1 MNRNQLTQTRN
12 GWLQQA
18 GQDLIEKMNAFMR
31 QNGLSQRQ
39 AAQELGLSETDVRN
53 IVNGNAGAVSLTG
66 FATLLI
72 VNGLALA
79 IQPVSET
86 PMGRGMRP
94 MAQPQQRQAAPAA
107 APVRDSRGRF
117 VPRNGGAP
125 MPPPPAG
132 AVPMNFEAYPE
143 AESAAPVVPEL
154 DAMSR
159 EELVDMVLTN
169 HWEGEIDLIR
179 ATRPQ
184 IIAFLESKTT
194 PAPVEAPAAEATD
207 ATKFAEM
214 LAKELANNPE
224 MLATLMAN
232 MGKK

>member
-1 MNRNQLTQTRN
+1 MNRTQLTQTRN

-18 GQDLIEKMNAFMR
+18 GQDLAQKMNTFMR

-39 AAQELGLSETDVRN
+39 AAQELNLSESDIRN
-53 IVNGNAGAVSLTG
+53 LVNGNAGAVSLAA
-66 FATLLI
+66 FATVLI

-79 IQPVSET
+79 IQPVAET
-86 PMGRGMRP
+86 PMGQGMRP
-94 MAQPQQRQAAPAA
+94 MAQPQQRQATPSAPL
-107 APVRDSRGRF
+107 RDARGRF
-117 VPRNGGAP
+117 VRGGAP
-125 MPPPPAG
+125 VPPPPPTG
-132 AVPMNFEAYPE
+132 AIPMDFNDYPNVQE
-143 AESAAPVVPEL
+143 DNNKDL

-159 EELVDMVLTN
+159 EELVDMVLSN

-184 IIAFLESKTT
+184 IIAFLESKAT
-194 PAPVEAPAAEATD
+194 PAPVADASSEETD
-207 ATKFAEM
+207 ATKFAQM

-232 MGKK
+232 MSKN